1 MRASTCTTEMQ
12 GVRAII
18 LYPVV
23 HRCSVAYIGS
33 TELIVCSRLG
43 GTPTKEC
50 CTQLDWGE
58 LCIAGYVYILRG
70 SNMMNAVLHL
80 CCGVL
85 EKPWVL

>member
-1 MRASTCTTEMQ
+1 MRASICTTEMQ

-50 CTQLDWGE
+50 CIQLDWGE
-58 LCIAGYVYILRG
+58 LCIAGHICVHFERFQYDECSIALVPRG
-70 SNMMNAVLHL
+70 A
-80 CCGVL
+80 
-85 EKPWVL
+85 